1 MSARHFKWSYNMKK
15 IILMLCF
22 MIVLVNIY
30 GCTSKEI
37 YENNGLIKITDDNG
51 RKIAFLKKP
60 ERIVVL
66 SPSFLELLEVLDGN
80 VVGRAESTIA
90 RTPDFAK
97 NAAAVGFIF
106 NINTEKVVE
115 LKPDLIVAYKGMHE
129 KYIQLF
135 EANGIPVVVLNLK
148 TYEDVKQSIKV
159 LGELVGQKEKGIK
172 IAAELDKKVQ
182 NTVRKLPKN
191 TKRVAI
197 LHSSAQNVTL
207 EQENSIAGCVA
218 KLLQMNN
225 IVQDIQGVAAST
237 GEQMSDKAP
246 YNLEFLID
254 KDPEIIFIT
263 SMGDKID
270 VETRLQNDVMS
281 SPAWKSITAVKNNA
295 VYYLPDELFLLNPG
309 LRYPQAVE
317 YMAEKLQE

>member
-1 MSARHFKWSYNMKK
+1 MKK
-15 IILMLCF
+15 IILMLF
-22 MIVLVNIY
+22 LLAVSVTMY

-37 YENNGLIKITDDNG
+37 HKDSGLMKITDDNG
-51 RKIAFLKKP
+51 RQVAFSKKP

-80 VVGRAESTIA
+80 VVGRAESTIV

-97 NAAAVGFIF
+97 NAAVVGFIF

-148 TYEDVKQSIKV
+148 TYEDVKHSIKI
-159 LGELVGQKEKGIK
+159 LGELTGQKEKGLK
-172 IAAELDKKVQ
+172 IASELDKKVQ
-182 NTVRKLPKN
+182 NTVKQLPKN

-207 EQENSIAGCVA
+207 EKENSIAGCVA
-218 KLLQMNN
+218 KLLQLHN
-225 IVQDIQGVAAST
+225 IVQDIQSVTAPT

-246 YNLEFLID
+246 YNLEFLIE

-263 SMGDKID
+263 SMGDKNDIE
-270 VETRLQNDVMS
+270 VRLQNDVMS
-281 SPAWKSITAVKNNA
+281 SPAWESITAVKNNA

-309 LRYPQAVE
+309 LRYSQAVE
-317 YMAEKLQE
+317 YMASKLQE